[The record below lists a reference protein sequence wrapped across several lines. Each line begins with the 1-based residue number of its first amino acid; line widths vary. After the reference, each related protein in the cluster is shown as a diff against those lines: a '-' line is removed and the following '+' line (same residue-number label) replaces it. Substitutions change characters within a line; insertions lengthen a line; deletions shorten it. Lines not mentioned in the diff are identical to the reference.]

1 VEGERAERVA
11 GAVVTEV
18 ENLMVEV
25 TVTGEEAA
33 DGEEV
38 ESQGVVL
45 TMLEESQIWVKES
58 GECLA
63 VSMLLAEVSEL
74 FAFCCWCSGGNARHL
89 HSSMARNSKS
99 TIYIFYCGPLTEIGP
114 PIGAHGLFSKFVACG
129 VVCGPCQ

>member
-11 GAVVTEV
+11 GAAVTEV

-45 TMLEESQIWVKES
+45 TMLEESRIRVKES

-63 VSMLLAEVSEL
+63 VSMLLAEFL
-74 FAFCCWCSGGNARHL
+74 NCL
-89 HSSMARNSKS
+89 HSVAGALEATHADCILRWLETVSQLY
-99 TIYIFYCGPLTEIGP
+99 IYSIADHLLKLALP
-114 PIGAHGLFSKFVACG
+114 
-129 VVCGPCQ
+129 